1 MRRRN
6 KQNRNSRHGGVLV
19 LSALLIVAL
28 LGLTAFA
35 IDIGY
40 LCVAK
45 SQAQRSADAAVL
57 AGAWEL
63 IDENVAAGGTS
74 AATLETNARALAS
87 QYAGLNEV
95 CGDAPALASSDIE
108 VGYIANPFDRSS
120 PMVFNQPANN
130 NAVRVRVRRTS
141 SQNGEVSL
149 FFARALGTNS
159 HSVEAEA
166 TAVLMGNFSGFRA
179 PGGGSGN
186 LDLLPFALDEV
197 TWNAMLAGGG
207 SDDWNW
213 NDQASTITAGTD
225 GVREVNLFP
234 QGTGS
239 PGNRGTVDIG
249 SSNNS
254 TNDIAR
260 QIVYG
265 VSPSDFAYHGG
276 SLEFDQNGELMLN
289 ADTGISAG
297 VKDELASIK
306 GQPRIIPIFSQVS
319 GNGNNAMYTIVKF
332 VGVRILDVKLTGN
345 MNSKR
350 VIIQPAKFVSGGGIP
365 NTSATQ
371 TTSYIYS
378 PVWLLR

>member
-6 KQNRNSRHGGVLV
+6 RKNRNSRHGGVLV

-28 LGLTAFA
+28 LGITAFA

-63 IDENVAAGGTS
+63 IDENVAGGTS
-74 AATLETNARALAS
+74 AATLEANVRTLAS

-95 CGDAPALASSDIE
+95 CGDAPALASTDIE
-108 VGYIANPFDRSS
+108 VGYIANPFDRNSL
-120 PMVFNQPANN
+120 MVFNQPANN

-141 SQNGEVSL
+141 AQNGEVSL
-149 FFARALGTNS
+149 FFARAMGTNS

-166 TAVLMGNFSGFRA
+166 TAVFMGNFSGFRA
-179 PGGGSGN
+179 PGGGDGN
-186 LDLLPFALDEV
+186 LDILPFALDEV
-197 TWNAMLAGGG
+197 TWNSMLSGCG

-213 NDQASTITAGTD
+213 NEEAGTITAGTD
-225 GVREVNLFP
+225 GVREMNLFP

-265 VSPSDFAYHGG
+265 VSPADLAYHGG
-276 SLEFDQNGELMLN
+276 SLVFDGSGQLPLNG
-289 ADTGISAG
+289 DTGISAG
-297 VKDELASIK
+297 VKDELASII
-306 GQPRIIPIFSQVS
+306 GQPRIIPIFSQVT
-319 GNGNNAMYTIVKF
+319 GPGNNAIYTIVKF
-332 VGVRILDVKLTGN
+332 VGIRVLDVKLTGN
-345 MNSKR
+345 MSSKR
-350 VIIQPAKFVSGGGIP
+350 VIIQPAKIVSGGGIP

-371 TTSYIYS
+371 TTNYIYS